1 MEINSYLLRER
12 VNLSALAASG
22 VVGTAA
28 ATVDIVSNIGVA
40 ASVAA
45 LNFTLPNPTDT
56 RSGRSVIVTNTGAQN
71 FTMYANQLK
80 PGQYIELI
88 WGAEDSLWHSP
99 SVPTESAADFW
110 RTDPTG
116 LTPDG
121 LTDPADAIVRTGQTK
136 IDTGTNGDSGLTLD
150 DLRSRASTQLS
161 AGDGGVTDTNM
172 TAIGVDLNGKV
183 RLSNS
188 LSIPD
193 IRATNP
199 NPQDYAAGFSNV
211 FKQSATI
218 GMTGIY
224 NVPTYVNLTTTR
236 QYAQGGDFSGGQV
249 RQDVDFPDG
258 RQYFRLGTS
267 ATTWG
272 PWTLEGGCPAPMTR
286 AALIALR
293 AAGALNVGCHY
304 VITDYVQ
311 GRFLAGTTITMHAD
325 SATELSMNAT
335 VNSLYDN
342 SGWECRYDIDT
353 NNMLMCKDNLD
364 NIVESDVTGRVAA
377 WDWGNTALTKNRIQ
391 GSVVVTYGNTN
402 VVTGLTVTNYGSVDL
417 TGRTGGS
424 LADTTVDGQLYLINS
439 NLTVLRS
446 RIANNANIQAQ
457 NYAAGGA
464 GVVNTV
470 IENTSSLACNSATAG
485 TLSVT
490 NGRITS
496 GSIVSHTGTGTF
508 AMSNTTV
515 ADSAQLAHSST
526 GAFNATGT
534 FIHGGSTAIAHTTG
548 PGAMTLTGCDIGP
561 FGRVSKNDPASTG
574 AMALNQCAVK
584 SGGHIQ
590 QLGAGNM
597 TLTRFDLDSE
607 GAISIAAGANFNFTG
622 AYSKFSGGGYF
633 TGAATATAGDV
644 TFNNN
649 VLSSSGFV
657 QKTGTGVLSVG
668 GCNISNTS
676 RILLQGAR
684 NLNAIYNNLSA
695 LGYLISNATGPAGI
709 ADAVQYNNISAGGS
723 ISLTAA
729 GAATNT
735 LYYNIVQGSSSAIN
749 LSGTTTGWT
758 VVSNTAADNSIVTI
772 ANSVAGT
779 MNYNNFSSNAVVQ
792 VTAATAAQDVR
803 YNTVSNASS
812 LLLGSKSV
820 ASTTY
825 YNSIRSA
832 GQLQLNAAA
841 GNASVCSIEQGS
853 VTSTGGTLNRV
864 KKSLA
869 GTLNTNTQV
878 CDNIVHETTA
888 ATTLTANNTGRATR
902 LGVTNTLPLI

>member
-1 MEINSYLLRER
+1 MAEINSFLLRER
-12 VNLSALAASG
+12 LATAFSLSASG
-22 VVGTAA
+22 VASTAA
-28 ATVDIVSNIGVA
+28 LTVDIVSHIGISATVA
-40 ASVAA
+40 G
-45 LNFTLPNPTDT
+45 LDFTLPTPTDT
-56 RSGRSVIVTNTGAQN
+56 RSGRDMRVTNVGASS
-71 FTMYANQLK
+71 FSMYGATIGANNYSDFSWDN
-80 PGQYIELI
+80 GV
-88 WGAEDSLWHSP
+88 WHS
-99 SVPTESAADFW
+99 SAANTAADFW
-110 RTDPTG
+110 RNDPTG
-116 LTPDG
+116 TLPDNVG
-121 LTDPADAIVRTGQTK
+121 NDVSEAIVRTGQTK
-136 IDTGTNGDSGLTLD
+136 IDTGANGDSGLTLD

-236 QYAQGGDFSGGQV
+236 QYAAGTDFSGGQV

-272 PWTLEGGCPAPMTR
+272 PWTLEGGCPGPMTR

-325 SATELSMNAT
+325 SATELSMSAT

-364 NIVESDVTGRVAA
+364 NIVESDVSGRVAA

-391 GSVVVTYGNTN
+391 GVVTLTYGNTN

-424 LADTTVDGQLYLINS
+424 LADTTVDGQLYLLNS

-457 NYAAGGA
+457 NYTAGGA

-485 TLSVT
+485 ALSVT

-496 GSIVSHTGTGTF
+496 GAIVSHTGTGTF
-508 AMSNTTV
+508 TMSNTTV
-515 ADSAQLAHSST
+515 ADSAQLTHSST
-526 GAFNATGT
+526 GAFSATGT
-534 FIHGGSTAIAHTTG
+534 FIHGGSTVIAHTTG
-548 PGAMTLTGCDIGP
+548 PGAMTLTSGDFGP
-561 FGRVSKNDPASTG
+561 YARVSKNDPASTG
-574 AMALNQCAVK
+574 AMVLNQCAVK
-584 SGGHIQ
+584 SGGHILQ
-590 QLGAGNM
+590 QGAGNM

-607 GAISIAAGANFNFTG
+607 SVVSTAAGANFNFTG

-644 TFNNN
+644 TFNSN
-649 VLSSSGFV
+649 VLSSLGFV
-657 QKTGTGVLSVG
+657 QKTGTGVLSVV

-676 RILLQGAR
+676 RVLLQGAR
-684 NLNAIYNNLSA
+684 NLTAIYNNLSA
-695 LGYLISNATGPAGI
+695 LGYIVSNATGPAGI
-709 ADAVQYNNISAGGS
+709 ADVVQYNNISAGGA
-723 ISLTAA
+723 INLTAA
-729 GAATNT
+729 GAAVNT
-735 LYYNIVQGSSSAIN
+735 LNNNTVQGMSSAIN
-749 LSGTTTGWT
+749 LSGTTTGWGIA
-758 VVSNTAADNSIVTI
+758 SNKVTDLSAVTI
-772 ANSVAGT
+772 ANSVAGN
-779 MNYNNFSSNAVVQ
+779 MNHNSFSSNAIVQ
-792 VTAATAAQDVR
+792 VTAATAAQTIM
-803 YNTVSNASS
+803 YNNVANASS
-812 LLLGSKSV
+812 LVLLNNTAV
-820 ASTTY
+820 ASVN
-825 YNSIRSA
+825 YNNIRSA
-832 GQLQLNAAA
+832 GRLELSAAAA
-841 GNASVCSIEQGS
+841 GAQVCSIEQGF

-869 GTLNTNTQV
+869 GTLNTNTRV